1 MSSSSRDNFT
11 LFIPLSV
18 SPHHYFYFA
27 YNSLLGQDLQS
38 LWDLK
43 WPQDRLQVT
52 ACRLKVAICCLKVAG
67 WILFVTYDMLQGTGW
82 RLQIADCR
90 LTVSGWM
97 LNVAAWWLKAE
108 GWKLQVS
115 GCKFEVSDSRL
126 KIVGWRLQGK
136 AEGLKSKFACWRS
149 KDGSGRLK
157 VEDYISN
164 IAVWM

>member
-67 WILFVTYDMLQGTGW
+67 WILFCYIWYASGY
-82 RLQIADCR
+82 RLKVADCR
-90 LTVSGWM
+90 LQANGFR
-97 LNVAAWWLKAE
+97 LNVECCSLMVE
-108 GWKLQVS
+108 
-115 GCKFEVSDSRL
+115 
-126 KIVGWRLQGK
+126 GWRLEVASIRLQVWGFRFK
-136 AEGLKSKFACWRS
+136 IEDC
-149 KDGSGRLK
+149 RLK
-157 VEDYISN
+157 V
-164 IAVWM
+164 AGCRLKVVGRRLKA